1 MRWNLADQRDV
12 FFFYLAVISYANS
25 TCKVKKGE
33 EVDDSCSGSDTK
45 TFADE
50 RLLASSLD
58 ISFFPSYCFGVA
70 VKRKSIVFETYPRP
84 RR

>member
-1 MRWNLADQRDV
+1 MRRDLADQRDV

-33 EVDDSCSGSDTK
+33 DVDDSCSQNLFHSVIYVRFCHQD
-45 TFADE
+45 
-50 RLLASSLD
+50 L
-58 ISFFPSYCFGVA
+58 
-70 VKRKSIVFETYPRP
+70 